1 MENKV
6 SAQYILIWL
15 YCVLFISRICGAVQ
29 NEIEQHG
36 KNFENVTDYFNSIF
50 WADKIS
56 TDLKRNPG
64 GFWNMLFFIGI
75 AVSEIITREL
85 DNYDPKEIVIDEWVG
100 MWIALYLV
108 PHSIFWGL
116 VSFFLFRFFDIF
128 KPGPVQIMDDIHS
141 PIGVM
146 LDDVVA
152 GIITFLLM
160 QSFTYYFS

>member
-1 MENKV
+1 MNIKYRFSEIIGTMF
-6 SAQYILIWL
+6 YIGKIPLAPGTWGSLVALLLWYLIKPKIIDP
-15 YCVLFISRICGAVQ
+15 LFLLI
-29 NEIEQHG
+29 
-36 KNFENVTDYFNSIF
+36 T
-50 WADKIS
+50 
-56 TDLKRNPG
+56 G
-64 GFWNMLFFIGI
+64 GLFFIGI

-152 GIITFLLM
+152 GILALLVT
-160 QSFTYYFS
+160 QSLMYYV

>member
-1 MENKV
+1 MNIKYRFSEIIGTMF
-6 SAQYILIWL
+6 YIGKIPLAPGTWGSLVALLLWYLIKPKIIDP
-15 YCVLFISRICGAVQ
+15 LFLLI
-29 NEIEQHG
+29 
-36 KNFENVTDYFNSIF
+36 T
-50 WADKIS
+50 
-56 TDLKRNPG
+56 G
-64 GFWNMLFFIGI
+64 GLFFIGI

-85 DNYDPKEIVIDEWVG
+85 DSNDPKEIIIDEWVG

-108 PHSIFWGL
+108 PHSLFWGF

-152 GIITFLLM
+152 GILALLVT
-160 QSFTYYFS
+160 QSLMYYI

>member
-1 MENKV
+1 MNIKYRFSEIIGTMF
-6 SAQYILIWL
+6 YIGKIPLAPGTWGSLVALLLWYLIKPKIIDP
-15 YCVLFISRICGAVQ
+15 LFLLITGS
-29 NEIEQHG
+29 
-36 KNFENVTDYFNSIF
+36 
-50 WADKIS
+50 
-56 TDLKRNPG
+56 
-64 GFWNMLFFIGI
+64 LFFIGI

-85 DNYDPKEIVIDEWVG
+85 DNNDPKEIIIDEWVG

-108 PHSIFWGL
+108 PHSLFWGF

-152 GIITFLLM
+152 GILALLVT
-160 QSFTYYFS
+160 QSLMYYI

>member
-1 MENKV
+1 MNIKYRFSEV
-6 SAQYILIWL
+6 IGTMLYIGKIPLAPGTWGSLVALLLWYLIKPKIIDP
-15 YCVLFISRICGAVQ
+15 LFLLI
-29 NEIEQHG
+29 
-36 KNFENVTDYFNSIF
+36 T
-50 WADKIS
+50 
-56 TDLKRNPG
+56 G
-64 GFWNMLFFIGI
+64 GLFFIGI

-128 KPGPVQIMDDIHS
+128 KPGPIQIMDDIHS

-152 GIITFLLM
+152 GILALLVT
-160 QSFTYYFS
+160 QSLMYYI

>member
-1 MENKV
+1 MNIKYRFSEIIGTMF
-6 SAQYILIWL
+6 YIGKIPLAPGTWGSLVALLLWYLIKPKIIDP
-15 YCVLFISRICGAVQ
+15 LFLLI
-29 NEIEQHG
+29 
-36 KNFENVTDYFNSIF
+36 T
-50 WADKIS
+50 
-56 TDLKRNPG
+56 G
-64 GFWNMLFFIGI
+64 GLFFIGI

-85 DNYDPKEIVIDEWVG
+85 DNHDPKEIVIDEWVG

-128 KPGPVQIMDDIHS
+128 KPGPVQTMDDIHS

-152 GIITFLLM
+152 GILALLVT
-160 QSFTYYFS
+160 QSLMYYI